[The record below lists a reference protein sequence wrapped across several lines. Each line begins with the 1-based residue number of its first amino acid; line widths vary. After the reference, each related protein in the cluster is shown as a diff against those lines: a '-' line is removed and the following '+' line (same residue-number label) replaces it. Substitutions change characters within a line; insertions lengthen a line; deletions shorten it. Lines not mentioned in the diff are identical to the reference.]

1 MNRVIALV
9 GQPNVGKST
18 LFNRLTQTRAALVA
32 DQPGLT
38 RDRQYGLGK
47 FGGGGYIVV
56 DTGGFTGA
64 SEGVAAQSELQARRA
79 LEEADAIL
87 FIVDGRASLNAFDHT
102 LATQLRKLGK
112 PLALGVNKTEGLNLN
127 HVLPEFHA
135 LGLGQ
140 PWPLSA
146 AHGAGVL
153 PLLEHLLSQ
162 LPPVISEDDPAN
174 ADMDANRIRVALFG
188 RPNAGKSTLTNRM
201 LGEER
206 VIVSPL
212 PGTTRDSI
220 FIPFSRDEVTYTLID
235 TAGVRRRS
243 RVSDVIEK
251 FSIVK
256 TLQAIEAA
264 QVTVLVL
271 DAHSEISEQ
280 DATLA
285 GLLLEQN
292 KGIIVVVNKWDGL
305 SNNARTDIQR
315 QLDVKLPFLS
325 FAPLRFVSALHGS
338 GVGDLFPLIQQVHQ
352 AATAKLETHRLTELL
367 AQFVAAHQPPLIHG
381 RRIKL
386 RYAHQGGQ
394 NLLVIHGNQ
403 TESVPEHYTRYLTGR
418 YREALKLIGVPLRI
432 EYKTGQ
438 NPYAGKKN
446 LLTPRQVQKRRRLMR
461 HARDS

>member
-1 MNRVIALV
+1 MNPVIALV

-32 DQPGLT
+32 DLPGLT

-47 FGGGGYIVV
+47 LGGGGYIVV

-64 SEGVAAQSELQARRA
+64 QEGVAAQSELQARRA
-79 LEEADAIL
+79 LEAADGIL
-87 FIVDGRASLNAFDHT
+87 LLVDGRFSLNAFDHT
-102 LATQLRKLGK
+102 LALQLRKLGK
-112 PLALGVNKTEGLNLN
+112 PLVLGVNKTEGLNLQQI
-127 HVLPEFHA
+127 LSEFHT

-140 PWPLSA
+140 PWPISA
-146 AHGAGVL
+146 AHGTGVI

-162 LPPVISEDDPAN
+162 FPRPEADVEPATL
-174 ADMDANRIRVALFG
+174 DATRIRVALFG
-188 RPNAGKSTLTNRM
+188 RPNAGKSTLINRM
-201 LGEER
+201 LGEDR
-206 VIVSPL
+206 VIVSPQ

-220 FIPFSRDEVTYTLID
+220 FIPFSRDAVAYTLID

-251 FSIVK
+251 FSIIK
-256 TLQAIEAA
+256 TLQAVEAA
-264 QVTVLVL
+264 QVTILVL

-292 KGIIVVVNKWDGL
+292 KGIIVVINKWDGL
-305 SNNARTDIQR
+305 NQDGRTNIRR
-315 QLDVKLPFLS
+315 QLDIKLPFLS
-325 FAPLRFVSALHGS
+325 FAPLRFISALHGS

-352 AATAKLETHRLTELL
+352 AATAKLETHQLTELL
-367 AQFVAAHQPPLIHG
+367 AQFVAKHQPPLVHG

-403 TESVPEHYTRYLTGR
+403 TEAVPEHYTRYLAGC
-418 YREALKLIGVPLRI
+418 YRDALKLIGVPLRI
-432 EYKTGQ
+432 EYKTGH

-446 LLTPRQVQKRRRLMR
+446 VLTPRQIQKRQRLMR
-461 HARDS
+461 HVRDS